1 MTKSYFTFHPKI
13 ANQLLLNNRLPES
26 EKATLEELKSY
37 FSLHFSSEGYYLIA
51 SSGSAKKT
59 DESVKL
65 VALSIEALLNSAERV
80 NKEFK
85 INNSDIWGQVLPS
98 FHVAGLG
105 VQVRSHLSGSRVV
118 ESNWEKNTFFD
129 WVSEARITLT
139 SLVPAQIFDLYD
151 LRVNCPKSLRAVF
164 VGAGVLEKK
173 IKEDMCTRGWPLI
186 ECYGMTETSS
196 MIAVRRPGEK
206 YYKLLDGVSV
216 RVDQRSCLA
225 VRCNSLMSASV
236 QKVENEI
243 ILRPFEESF
252 LQTDDMVKVL
262 DEDGVSCLIDFV
274 GRAGDYV
281 KINGEGVSLTELKTR
296 LDGLVISRGLKPQMF
311 ELIEQPEPRSGYQIF
326 LIYEKAAGPVVLE
339 LVEEFNSTC
348 RPYEKIYHTLAV
360 EHFPRTELAK
370 LKKNELQAMISEI
383 LQGGNNGETE

>member
-1 MTKSYFTFHPKI
+1 MT
-13 ANQLLLNNRLPES
+13 NQLLLNNRLPES

-51 SSGSAKKT
+51 SSGSAKKS

-65 VALSIEALLNSAERV
+65 VALSAQALLNSAERV
-80 NKEFK
+80 NNEFK

-105 VQVRSHLSGSRVV
+105 IQVRSHLSGSRIA
-118 ESNWEKNTFFD
+118 ESDWDKNTFFD
-129 WVSEARITLT
+129 WVSGLGITLT
-139 SLVPAQIFDLYD
+139 SLVPAQIFDLHN
-151 LRVNCPKSLRAVF
+151 LGINCPKSLRAVF

-173 IKEDMCTRGWPLI
+173 IKEDMCSRGWPLI

-196 MIAVRRPGEK
+196 MVAVRRPGEK
-206 YYKLLDGVSV
+206 YYKLLDGVSI

-225 VRCNSLMSASV
+225 IRCNSLMSASL
-236 QKVENEI
+236 QKVGNEI
-243 ILRPFEESF
+243 ILRRFGEPF
-252 LQTDDMVKVL
+252 LQTDDMVKVI
-262 DEDGVSCLIDFV
+262 DEGGADSLIDFV
-274 GRAGDYV
+274 GRVGDYV

-311 ELIEQPEPRSGYQIF
+311 ELIVRPEPRSGHQIF
-326 LIYEKAAGPVVLE
+326 LVNEKAAGPVVLE
-339 LVEEFNSTC
+339 LVEAFNSIC
-348 RPYEKIYHTLAV
+348 RPYEKIVHNLAV

-383 LQGGNNGETE
+383 LQGGNNGKTE